1 MDLELVE
8 DREVILRQVITLDTN
23 IVYITVTLG
32 ATDTILRSN
41 GTGTRRG
48 QRCNTE
54 TGYNF

>member
-1 MDLELVE
+1 MYNIWSEIIVGFYQLVE
-8 DREVILRQVITLDTN
+8 LN

-32 ATDTILRSN
+32 ATDTIVRSN